1 MGETLRK
8 VGVEEE
14 LLLVDPATGMSR
26 PISARVLHEHRVSP
40 AARRDEAH
48 TDLDSELQQHM
59 VEIRTE
65 PDRDLKRIGEQVR
78 AGRRTAFDAATSAGA
93 SIAAVGTAPLM
104 PVGDPLLTDAP
115 RYQRLAEQFGRV
127 GRTAG
132 TFAMHVHVDIASDE
146 EGVRVIDG
154 MRPWLPVL
162 VGLAANSPYAE
173 NADTGYASW
182 RQLVWSRWPSAGP
195 AEPFGSVAEYRRVS
209 TALVDTGAALD
220 DGGLYFDAR
229 LAVRYPTVEIR
240 VADVCTDVDDGLLV
254 AALCRA
260 LVDTAA
266 HQPESPG
273 LRSDLLRAAHW
284 RAARYGTDGDLV
296 HPISGD
302 LAPAAEV
309 ISTLVHAVEPALD
322 AARDLDL
329 VVAGVERIATAG
341 TGARRQRQAFETGG
355 DLAAVVRDAI
365 ERTEAAAG

>member
-1 MGETLRK
+1 MGTPRK

-14 LLLVDPATGMSR
+14 LLLVDPDTGQSR
-26 PISARVLHEHRVSP
+26 AISPRVLHEHRVSP
-40 AARRDEAH
+40 AARRSEAH
-48 TDLDSELQQHM
+48 TDLEPELQQHM
-59 VEIRTE
+59 VETRTE
-65 PDRDLKRIGEQVR
+65 PDRDLKRIGDQVR

-104 PVGDPLLTDAP
+104 PAGDPPLTDHP
-115 RYQRLAEQFGRV
+115 RYQRIGEQFGRL

-132 TFAMHVHVDIASDE
+132 TFGMHVHVDIASDE
-146 EGVRVIDG
+146 EGVRVLDG
-154 MRPWLPVL
+154 VRPWLPVL
-162 VGLAANSPYAE
+162 VALAANSPYAE

-220 DGGLYFDAR
+220 DAGLYFDAR
-229 LAVRYPTVEIR
+229 LAARYPTVEIR

-254 AALCRA
+254 AALCRG

-266 HQPESPG
+266 HQPAPPDV
-273 LRSDLLRAAHW
+273 RSDLLRAAYW

-296 HPISGD
+296 HPTTGD
-302 LAPAAEV
+302 LGPAAEV
-309 ISTLVHAVEPALD
+309 ISTLVRAVEPALD
-322 AARDLDL
+322 AAGDLDL
-329 VVAGVERIATAG
+329 VMAGVERIATAG

-355 DLAAVVRDAI
+355 DLAAVVRDAVQ
-365 ERTEAAAG
+365 RTGAAAG

>member
-1 MGETLRK
+1 MGDVRRK

-14 LLLVDPATGMSR
+14 LLLVDPDTGQSR
-26 PISARVLHEHRVSP
+26 AISPRVLHEHRVSP

-48 TDLDSELQQHM
+48 TDLDPELQQHM
-59 VEIRTE
+59 VETRTE
-65 PDRDLKRIGEQVR
+65 PDRELKRIGDQVI

-93 SIAAVGTAPLM
+93 SIAALGTAPLM
-104 PVGDPLLTDAP
+104 AEDPPLTDHP
-115 RYQRLAEQFGRV
+115 RYQRIGEQYGRL

-132 TFAMHVHVDIASDE
+132 TFGMHVHVDIASDE
-146 EGVRVIDG
+146 EGVRVLDG
-154 MRPWLPVL
+154 VRPWLPVL
-162 VGLAANSPYAE
+162 VALAANSPYAE

-195 AEPFGSVAEYRRVS
+195 AEPFGSVAEYRRVA

-229 LAVRYPTVEIR
+229 LAARYPTVEIR

-254 AALCRA
+254 AALCRG

-266 HQPESPG
+266 HQEAPPDV
-273 LRSDLLRAAHW
+273 RSDLLRAAYW

-296 HPISGD
+296 HPVSGD

-309 ISTLVHAVEPALD
+309 ISTLVREVEPALD
-322 AARDLDL
+322 AAGDLDL

-355 DLAAVVRDAI
+355 DLVAVVRDAV
-365 ERTEAAAG
+365 ERTGARAG

>member
-1 MGETLRK
+1 MGDTLRK

-26 PISARVLHEHRVSP
+26 PISPRVLHEHRVSP
-40 AARRDEAH
+40 AAKRDEAH
-48 TDLDSELQQHM
+48 TDLDHELQQHM
-59 VEIRTE
+59 VETRTE
-65 PDRDLKRIGEQVR
+65 PDRDLKQIGDEVR
-78 AGRRTAFDAATSAGA
+78 AGRRTALDAATSAGA
-93 SIAAVGTAPLM
+93 TIAAVGTAPLM
-104 PVGDPLLTDAP
+104 PVGDPPLTDVP
-115 RYQRLAEQFGRV
+115 RYQRIAERYGRL

-132 TFAMHVHVDIASDE
+132 TFGMHVHVDIDSDE
-146 EGVRVIDG
+146 EGVRVLDG

-162 VGLAANSPYAE
+162 VALAANSPYAE
-173 NADTGYASW
+173 NADTGYSSW

-195 AEPFGSVAEYRRVS
+195 AEPFGSVAEYRRVAA
-209 TALVDTGAALD
+209 TLVDTGAALD

-229 LAVRYPTVEIR
+229 LAAHYPTVEIR

-260 LVDTAA
+260 LVDTVSQQQEPPA
-266 HQPESPG
+266 

-296 HPISGD
+296 DPATGN

-309 ISTLVHAVEPALD
+309 ISTLVHAVEPALE
-322 AARDLDL
+322 AAGDLDL

-355 DLAAVVRDAI
+355 DLAAVVRDVV
-365 ERTEAAAG
+365 ERTEANVS